1 MDATSHNLLEAYYHD
16 GGNTYHYNSLQ
27 SGDNHFRV
35 DFTRTVANT
44 GITVTINQI
53 KPVNNGSLPTS
64 DDTAFLTSE
73 LNKFQGVPLNGN
85 ECITLGWTYLGNWS
99 NNQANIE
106 AAIADCA
113 SKGHTFQ
120 SLFYQSGYFVYG
132 CVDDKLFYDKN

>member
-35 DFTRTVANT
+35 DFTRTVAST
-44 GITVTINQI
+44 GIAVTINQI
-53 KPVNNGSLPTS
+53 KPVNNGPLPTS
-64 DDTAFLTSE
+64 DDTTFLTSE
-73 LNKFQGVPLNGN
+73 VNKFQGVPLNGN
-85 ECITLGWTYLGNWS
+85 ECVTLGWTYLGNWT

>member
-1 MDATSHNLLEAYYHD
+1 MDATSHNLLEAYYND
-16 GGNTYHYNSLQ
+16 GSNTYHYNSLQ

-53 KPVNNGSLPTS
+53 KAVNNGPLPTS
-64 DDTAFLTSE
+64 DDVAFLTSE
-73 LNKFQGVPLNGN
+73 VNKFQGIPHDGN
-85 ECITLGWTYLGNWS
+85 ECVTLGWTYLGNWT

-106 AAIADCA
+106 AAIADCT
-113 SKGHTFQ
+113 SKGHSFQ

-132 CVDDKLFYDKN
+132 CVDDRLFYDKN